1 MSMSEIKFTIGENRE
16 RPPYLSKTLRCPSC
30 NAPISMYSEQSQL
43 VVCESCGQNLDCSTE
58 DLVALGKTRT
68 VDKFLFQV
76 HQTCNWKGVKY
87 KVIGRILLLDEWDGH
102 YAEYLLFHPFHGTRW
117 LSIYTGEEG
126 TDCSFSEPI
135 HALSKDRPFS
145 SSKGD
150 KIATED
156 GQKWKFEER
165 TVLQVS
171 YVDGA
176 LPWLVRAGDVQT
188 AADFVNTKDRK
199 SYLTV
204 EESHFIDE
212 KTGEESK
219 ELEYSFSK
227 EATMSSVNRAFG
239 ITGKKLK
246 LSSGSASTLPNAFRL
261 FLMGLSALVAM
272 YFVVLCFSTGKQN
285 IASFTFTPAD
295 LSEETLSPSFY
306 VDQKDLKKAFELGY
320 GAGVDNSWMSLNIGI
335 VSTPEATG
343 SIESYQQ
350 VLLNEE
356 GLAEGQ
362 QTRLRHLSAVDI
374 SYYHG
379 YEGGESWSEGA
390 TSETELLMFPE
401 AGHYRILLQGVSG
414 VDETPMQ
421 FSNTSVTVKVY
432 KNANAIRYYILMV
445 VFSVL
450 IFAMLRE
457 WK

>member
-1 MSMSEIKFTIGENRE
+1 
-16 RPPYLSKTLRCPSC
+16 
-30 NAPISMYSEQSQL
+30 
-43 VVCESCGQNLDCSTE
+43 
-58 DLVALGKTRT
+58 
-68 VDKFLFQV
+68 
-76 HQTCNWKGVKY
+76 
-87 KVIGRILLLDEWDGH
+87 
-102 YAEYLLFHPFHGTRW
+102 
-117 LSIYTGEEG
+117 
-126 TDCSFSEPI
+126 
-135 HALSKDRPFS
+135 
-145 SSKGD
+145 
-150 KIATED
+150 
-156 GQKWKFEER
+156 
-165 TVLQVS
+165 
-171 YVDGA
+171 
-176 LPWLVRAGDVQT
+176 
-188 AADFVNTKDRK
+188 
-199 SYLTV
+199 
-204 EESHFIDE
+204 
-212 KTGEESK
+212 
-219 ELEYSFSK
+219 
-227 EATMSSVNRAFG
+227 
-239 ITGKKLK
+239 
-246 LSSGSASTLPNAFRL
+246 
-261 FLMGLSALVAM
+261 MGLSVLVAM

-285 IASFTFTPAD
+285 IASFTFTPTD
-295 LSEETLSPSFY
+295 ISEETLSPSFY

-379 YEGGESWSEGA
+379 YEGGESWSEGS

-401 AGHYRILLQGVSG
+401 AGDYRILLQGVSG

-450 IFAMLRE
+450 IFAMFRE